1 MSWNSSLTLSRLQSQ
16 INYIQ
21 YEIDQIIAGGGGVS
35 NPMTEDLDG
44 GGKNIGN
51 VNTLRALN
59 VEVDSSIVVY
69 EGSKLKL
76 LCDDQSFYNMY
87 QSNNKMIMENLPVGQ
102 VSPGY
107 QFLEVDRNEGI
118 VMSAN
123 VSINMITPNFQING
137 KSAFGSIV
145 AKSLVSLAN
154 LTTNIPANSIGE
166 IFHWRLSDILTG
178 SQYVSLVI
186 NNLQITYNFPDNNT
200 AVNSILNFYIDSDG
214 TSPYNPLKSTIYS
227 ISIPAVKIKGNS
239 YTLGLLNQSIPLLA
253 VSNAGNENFNDL
265 YFKCNYQS
273 TQAGASSIEITNVVC
288 SVIFENIS
296 DANTPVNISPIV

>member
-1 MSWNSSLTLSRLQSQ
+1 MNFT
-16 INYIQ
+16 
-21 YEIDQIIAGGGGVS
+21 
-35 NPMTEDLDG
+35 T
-44 GGKNIGN
+44 
-51 VNTLRALN
+51 
-59 VEVDSSIVVY
+59 
-69 EGSKLKL
+69 
-76 LCDDQSFYNMY
+76 
-87 QSNNKMIMENLPVGQ
+87 
-102 VSPGY
+102 SPKH
-107 QFLEVDRNEGI
+107 
-118 VMSAN
+118 
-123 VSINMITPNFQING
+123 FQING

-154 LTTNIPANSIGE
+154 LTTNIPANSVGE
-166 IFHWRLSDILTG
+166 MFHWRLSDILTG

-186 NNLQITYNFPDNNT
+186 NNLQLTYNFPDNNT
-200 AVNSILNFYIDSDG
+200 AVNSVLNFYIDSDAS
-214 TSPYNPLKSTIYS
+214 SPYNPLKSTIYS

-273 TQAGASSIEITNVVC
+273 TQAGASAIEITNVVC